1 MTDVLIGRERHGEK
15 VRTHSPVTAQRHT
28 WGRTVTATEAKAGVM
43 QAGRVKGGREQPEA
57 RREGVALL
65 GP

>member
-15 VRTHSPVTAQRHT
+15 VRTQSPVTAQTHA
-28 WGRTVTATEAKAGVM
+28 GRTVVTTEAEAGVM
-43 QAGRVKGGREQPEA
+43 QAGRVKGGWEQPEA
-57 RREGVALL
+57 RREGVTLL